1 MTLSYNNTYWDR
13 FAFGAY
19 AMRRNPLIL
28 IMGIF
33 LLLLITFGILVPGA
47 RDANVD
53 KSLAVQII
61 AFIMVEVFVVLL
73 IIAMFTVI
81 ILLTTISPKNKTMF
95 CPKTITLGEESFT
108 GESEYSK
115 SEVRWKMV
123 QKLVRTKKHIFIYLA
138 QDNAVVIPRRA
149 FEKAS
154 DWEAFYELCKQRKS
168 GASKN

>member
-1 MTLSYNNTYWDR
+1 MTLSYSNTYRDK

-28 IMGIF
+28 IMGTV

-47 RDANVD
+47 RDANLN

-61 AFIMVEVFVVLL
+61 AFIMVEAFVVLL
-73 IIAMFTVI
+73 ILAMFTVI

-95 CPKTITLGEESFT
+95 CPKTITLGDEMFT
-108 GESEYSK
+108 SESEYGK

-123 QKLVRTKKHIFIYLA
+123 QKLARTKKHIFIYLA
-138 QDNAVVIPRRA
+138 QDSAVVIPRRA
-149 FEKAS
+149 FENS
-154 DWEAFYELCKQRKS
+154 TQWEAFYELCKQRK
-168 GASKN
+168 ASAT